1 MNEEMNST
9 VDSYEYWRGYPWCI
23 TGKISTRSG
32 LGVKGNP
39 PRKLVPIRD
48 LGTAAHK
55 EGRQSQ
61 R

>member
-1 MNEEMNST
+1 MNRWTPQWISFE
-9 VDSYEYWRGYPWCI
+9 DWREYPWCI
-23 TGKISTRSG
+23 HGKISTLSG

-48 LGTAAHK
+48 LGTAPHK